1 MAFTFFK
8 WLKRIKK
15 KNIYI
20 YIFLTREHDMKF
32 KFQCPQIKSLFL
44 EEEIRGHLFSLVV

>member
-1 MAFTFFK
+1 MAFTFFN
-8 WLKRIKK
+8 WLKRI
-15 KNIYI
+15 NIYIYI